1 MPTSGPPSPN
11 DPRRPNADL
20 GRPHVRVIGV
30 GLVLFFALL
39 WFGVEVLGDRPD
51 RSLLMSGVVTAMAAT
66 GYTLSRRR

>member
-1 MPTSGPPSPN
+1 MSRSRHPSSN
-11 DPRRPNADL
+11 DPERPNPDL
-20 GRPHVRVIGV
+20 GRPHVPIIGV

-51 RSLLMSGVVTAMAAT
+51 RSLLMSGLVTAMAAT